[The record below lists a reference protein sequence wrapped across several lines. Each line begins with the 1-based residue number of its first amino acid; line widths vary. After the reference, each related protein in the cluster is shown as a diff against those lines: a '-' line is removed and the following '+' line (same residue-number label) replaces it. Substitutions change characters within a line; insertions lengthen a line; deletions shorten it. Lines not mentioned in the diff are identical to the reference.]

1 MAATWEQ
8 LAQLA
13 QLCQVKGGVLMVPPT
28 GPWGLESLFSV
39 SSGRLPFSLA
49 LGGPQL
55 HLPW

>member
-1 MAATWEQ
+1 MWEQ

-13 QLCQVKGGVLMVPPT
+13 QLCQVRGGVLMVPPT

-39 SSGRLPFSLA
+39 SGDSLPFPSA

-55 HLPW
+55 LRP